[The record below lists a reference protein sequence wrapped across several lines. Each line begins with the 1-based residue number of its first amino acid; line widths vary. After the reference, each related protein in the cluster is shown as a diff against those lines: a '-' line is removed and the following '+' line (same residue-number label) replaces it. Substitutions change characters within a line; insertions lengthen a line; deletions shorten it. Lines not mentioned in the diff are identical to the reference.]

1 MILTVAAVFLLGGL
15 ITGFLTGMLGLG
27 GGVVMVP
34 LVYESYLHSGAAP
47 KAAFITAVASSL
59 AVIVFTGGYA
69 AWTHYREGRLD
80 LRLVLRMGLGTVCGA
95 LLGAHFLLQ
104 VDNGPVRYAFGV
116 FLWIVAASMLLP
128 RAAARPHDAS
138 ISLGAQLGLV
148 LIGVFMGVAASLF
161 GIGGAA
167 LVVPALILFFGVS
180 VHRAIAAASAMIL
193 VTAVCSSLNYV
204 LTGWH
209 DPAAPAHG
217 IGWIDPVAVLLLLPG
232 ALFTT
237 RIGIRIAQGYSGRRL
252 QILLMLF
259 QVGVGARF
267 LFS

>member
-1 MILTVAAVFLLGGL
+1 VALGVAAVFLLGGL
-15 ITGFLTGMLGLG
+15 VTGFLTGMLGLG

-34 LVYESYLHSGAAP
+34 IVYESYLHLGAAP
-47 KAAFITAVASSL
+47 KAAFVTAVASSL

-80 LRLVLRMGLGTVCGA
+80 LRLILRMALGTVCGA
-95 LLGAHFLLQ
+95 LLGAHLLMHA
-104 VDNGPVRYAFGV
+104 DNRAVRFAFGI
-116 FLWIVAASMLLP
+116 FLWMVAASMLLP
-128 RAAARPHDAS
+128 RAARAHDAS
-138 ISLGAQLGLV
+138 ISLRAQLGLV
-148 LIGVFMGVAASLF
+148 LIGVFMGAAASLF

-167 LVVPALILFFGVS
+167 LVVPALILFFGIS

-204 LTGWH
+204 VTGWH

-237 RIGIRIAQGYSGRRL
+237 RLGIRIAQGYSGRRL

-267 LFS
+267 VLS